1 MCKAK
6 RGPGARGKPTTAV
19 GNRGGS
25 VGMWASYAQPAQ
37 ALKITLPI
45 RAVYNLST
53 YPHDPPVIH
62 GLLLPVFLL
71 AYLRACHCAAIPS
84 HEAKRAETALPPA
97 LARQRTVALLLRSR
111 SRAGTLA
118 TLAHEQ
124 AMMLHGRGFL
134 PPMQHDGAARD
145 ALRYQATKRSEPSA
159 TSEARSIDFNT

>member
-1 MCKAK
+1 MWSSVAVVPSPSQPQTPPDLSGLGATAALVHMCKAK

-71 AYLRACHCAAIPS
+71 AYLRACHCAAIP
-84 HEAKRAETALPPA
+84 R
-97 LARQRTVALLLRSR
+97 
-111 SRAGTLA
+111 
-118 TLAHEQ
+118 
-124 AMMLHGRGFL
+124 
-134 PPMQHDGAARD
+134 
-145 ALRYQATKRSEPSA
+145 RSEASRDSVAPSPCA
-159 TSEARSIDFNT
+159 SAHCCPAAA